1 MIEHPI
7 EGLMVTAM
15 NSIEDM
21 VDVNTIVGEPI
32 ETSNN
37 TTIIPISKVCFGF
50 AAGGSEFKGETIDEY
65 SKKEE
70 EENIQYRLPFGGGSG
85 AGVSINPV
93 AFLVVRGDGVKLLP
107 INHSSA
113 IDKLLDSVPDL
124 FDKINETVA
133 KVPIMKKNKK
143 EEEKES
149 KVNDV
154 GAGFVRNTREK
165 DPTPPLEEEIL
176 NTRRRQKRHMQKLE
190 YNKKPETHIDEDII
204 EYIDD
209 EEIDDQ

>member
-1 MIEHPI
+1 
-7 EGLMVTAM
+7 M